1 MIEVPVDLF
10 PVGQVLD
17 NPPSVSASDYYDNMA
32 KGKPPGPNP
41 GTQSEHPTDKHRL
54 KRMITLTNRQ
64 LVRNLTLIPRLN
76 HGYLMMAP
84 TSQAGISDGRQ
95 CPAGALTSQGAALQK
110 QTAGYAVKTGAA
122 CNRRKVS
129 TLSETGN
136 DNARAV
142 TLGGA
147 LAVSLLGAAGIRR
160 KCEAN

>member
-84 TSQAGISDGRQ
+84 QQVKPVLVTVGSAL
-95 CPAGALTSQGAALQK
+95 PA
-110 QTAGYAVKTGAA
+110 
-122 CNRRKVS
+122 R
-129 TLSETGN
+129 
-136 DNARAV
+136 
-142 TLGGA
+142 
-147 LAVSLLGAAGIRR
+147 
-160 KCEAN
+160 